1 MMMATQRNK
10 REKVNMKNIASL
22 NEELKALP
30 EKIDQGNDKIRS
42 VSARRD

>member
-1 MMMATQRNK
+1 MATQRNK
-10 REKVNMKNIASL
+10 REKVNMKNIARL